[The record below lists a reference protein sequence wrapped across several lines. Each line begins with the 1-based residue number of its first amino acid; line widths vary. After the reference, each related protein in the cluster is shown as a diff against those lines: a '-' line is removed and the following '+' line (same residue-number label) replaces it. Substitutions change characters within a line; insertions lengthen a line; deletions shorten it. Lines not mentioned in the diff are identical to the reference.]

1 LINRIDGVPRL
12 AALIDWGAAGIG
24 DPAQD
29 LAPAWS
35 LLDERGRAVFR
46 DSMDCDEETWIRAR
60 AIEMAHAVAAILYYR
75 PKGHPLADVMTET
88 LGRILND
95 PT

>member
-1 LINRIDGVPRL
+1 
-12 AALIDWGAAGIG
+12 
-24 DPAQD
+24 
-29 LAPAWS
+29 
-35 LLDERGRAVFR
+35 VFR
-46 DSMDCDEETWIRAR
+46 DSVDCDEETWIRAR